1 MVSDDLCDRFEKLTK
16 NSFFECVK
24 KYGVFLC
31 KKYKKTWNC
40 LVGKTA
46 IRDGIEKQKRV
57 KMIYHEILDKKIPK
71 NQEAHLT
78 KMYKIYVNLA

>member
-1 MVSDDLCDRFEKLTK
+1 M
-16 NSFFECVK
+16 
-24 KYGVFLC
+24 
-31 KKYKKTWNC
+31 
-40 LVGKTA
+40 GKTA

-71 NQEAHLT
+71 NREAHLT